1 MSIKRF
7 CDICKKE
14 VKNPIR
20 VGWSSMYCEKCW
32 KDKKNWPKI
41 HSSKTP
47 DI

>member
-1 MSIKRF
+1 MKYF

-14 VKNPIR
+14 AKKSVR
-20 VGWSSMYCEKCW
+20 VGWKALFCLKCW

-41 HSSKTP
+41 HSTKTL